1 MLIRGRTE
9 RVYRV
14 AHLACGIG
22 SGAAGFNDARAV
34 MDGVAGR
41 YECAGGIDVDP
52 GAIAN
57 FGRLTGVP
65 GTVMDLFSREQYVA
79 FHGQQP
85 PADWREAMPHDVRGA
100 FGGSKPVDVMFISA
114 PCLPGEGPII
124 TAEGIRPIKT
134 ARAGQYV
141 LTHRGRMRMITHV
154 GSHMFTGTMYGFR
167 LNGTVDVQR
176 FTQEHPLWVRRVV
189 KRAGKRVLGPSK
201 FMPAKDVRVGD
212 RVGFPIQPGVPGTAR
227 SIIED
232 FGDPQ
237 VYVRGGSD
245 DDGLGKKLPIEH
257 EASNSR
263 IVDLRPHAESV
274 NLWYL
279 LGVYAGDGYRNRK
292 DNGVVFCVG
301 ARNGELDAE
310 VTARLN
316 ELGLSYYHDTHAGD
330 SNVKVI
336 TRSLH
341 LHKICSLIDGK
352 ASTKQ
357 LSHRMFDIEDMF
369 ADAFIAGYHA
379 ADGCVVGERI
389 SAKGQTLR
397 PRWKISS
404 CSLQLLRDIQRLLLR
419 SKKYASIHVSAHG
432 GEQVIEG
439 RTVQSL
445 PRWELVLTEGE
456 AQKRCVHEFEDA
468 AVWVR
473 IRDIAAENV
482 TERVWNLSVDEDD
495 TYCAPL
501 IATHNCKGFSGLLP
515 KDLAPTDKYQALNAL
530 TIRCMMLTLE
540 AYRNDPI
547 KIILFE
553 NVPLI
558 TSEGRAGRQLLD
570 RIQGLLR
577 GYGYVFTESKH
588 DCGEVGGL
596 AQHRRRFLM
605 VARHV
610 ESMPP
615 FLYEPHKLPM
625 RPIGDVLG
633 AMPLPGDPR
642 GGPLHR
648 IPELQWK
655 TWSRLAFVKAGRDWR
670 SLADPDMEVSD
681 GRLLNWGIQP
691 LDGPVADVAS
701 QIPPGSPHNE
711 VLGVRPWNQS
721 TGTVAGASRPHNGT
735 YSVADPR
742 YAGRDRSST
751 LGVGRWDEPS
761 GTVTGETHPSNGRFS
776 VADARDAGTGMQ
788 RVEHFRVV
796 PLGTDVR
803 PADGNGVLPDDTR
816 RLATRIMSSDRTW
829 HRPLTVLEL
838 AALQSLFDPEEIF
851 AEGSQRSFDLSG
863 GSEGKVREWIGNAVP
878 RKAAQGMGETIL
890 ECLLMSDLGVTFSLS
905 SRAIWVKPLAIDLAV
920 DVTMP
925 GGAFHLDASP
935 AHQIHP

>member
-1 MLIRGRTE
+1 MLLKGRTE

-34 MDGVAGR
+34 MDGVSGR

-85 PADWREAMPHDVRGA
+85 PAGWREAMPHDVRGA
-100 FGGSKPVDVMFISA
+100 FGGAKPVDVMFISA
-114 PCLPGEGPII
+114 PC
-124 TAEGIRPIKT
+124 
-134 ARAGQYV
+134 
-141 LTHRGRMRMITHV
+141 
-154 GSHMFTGTMYGFR
+154 
-167 LNGTVDVQR
+167 
-176 FTQEHPLWVRRVV
+176 
-189 KRAGKRVLGPSK
+189 
-201 FMPAKDVRVGD
+201 
-212 RVGFPIQPGVPGTAR
+212 
-227 SIIED
+227 
-232 FGDPQ
+232 
-237 VYVRGGSD
+237 
-245 DDGLGKKLPIEH
+245 
-257 EASNSR
+257 
-263 IVDLRPHAESV
+263 
-274 NLWYL
+274 
-279 LGVYAGDGYRNRK
+279 
-292 DNGVVFCVG
+292 
-301 ARNGELDAE
+301 
-310 VTARLN
+310 
-316 ELGLSYYHDTHAGD
+316 
-330 SNVKVI
+330 
-336 TRSLH
+336 
-341 LHKICSLIDGK
+341 
-352 ASTKQ
+352 
-357 LSHRMFDIEDMF
+357 
-369 ADAFIAGYHA
+369 
-379 ADGCVVGERI
+379 
-389 SAKGQTLR
+389 
-397 PRWKISS
+397 
-404 CSLQLLRDIQRLLLR
+404 
-419 SKKYASIHVSAHG
+419 
-432 GEQVIEG
+432 
-439 RTVQSL
+439 
-445 PRWELVLTEGE
+445 
-456 AQKRCVHEFEDA
+456 
-468 AVWVR
+468 
-473 IRDIAAENV
+473 
-482 TERVWNLSVDEDD
+482 
-495 TYCAPL
+495 
-501 IATHNCKGFSGLLP
+501 KGFSGLLP
-515 KDLAPTDKYQALNAL
+515 RDLAPTDKYQALNAL

-558 TSEGRAGRQLLD
+558 ASEGRAGRQLLD

-596 AQHRRRFLM
+596 AQHRKRFLM

-670 SLADPDMEVSD
+670 SLSDPDMEVAD
-681 GRLLNWGIQP
+681 GRLTRWGIQP
-691 LDGPVADVAS
+691 LDGPVSDVGC
-701 QIPPGSPHNE
+701 QVPPGSPHNE

-788 RVEHFRVV
+788 EVQHFRVV
-796 PLGTDVR
+796 PL
-803 PADGNGVLPDDTR
+803 DGSAQVVDGAGVLPGETR
-816 RLATRIMSSDRTW
+816 RLAARIMSADRTW

-851 AEGSQRSFDLSG
+851 AEGAERSFDLTG

-925 GGAFHLDASP
+925 GGAFHMEAPSAAPL
-935 AHQIHP
+935 HP

>member
-114 PCLPGEGPII
+114 P
-124 TAEGIRPIKT
+124 
-134 ARAGQYV
+134 
-141 LTHRGRMRMITHV
+141 
-154 GSHMFTGTMYGFR
+154 
-167 LNGTVDVQR
+167 
-176 FTQEHPLWVRRVV
+176 
-189 KRAGKRVLGPSK
+189 
-201 FMPAKDVRVGD
+201 
-212 RVGFPIQPGVPGTAR
+212 
-227 SIIED
+227 
-232 FGDPQ
+232 
-237 VYVRGGSD
+237 
-245 DDGLGKKLPIEH
+245 
-257 EASNSR
+257 
-263 IVDLRPHAESV
+263 
-274 NLWYL
+274 
-279 LGVYAGDGYRNRK
+279 
-292 DNGVVFCVG
+292 
-301 ARNGELDAE
+301 
-310 VTARLN
+310 
-316 ELGLSYYHDTHAGD
+316 
-330 SNVKVI
+330 
-336 TRSLH
+336 
-341 LHKICSLIDGK
+341 
-352 ASTKQ
+352 
-357 LSHRMFDIEDMF
+357 
-369 ADAFIAGYHA
+369 
-379 ADGCVVGERI
+379 
-389 SAKGQTLR
+389 
-397 PRWKISS
+397 
-404 CSLQLLRDIQRLLLR
+404 
-419 SKKYASIHVSAHG
+419 
-432 GEQVIEG
+432 
-439 RTVQSL
+439 
-445 PRWELVLTEGE
+445 
-456 AQKRCVHEFEDA
+456 
-468 AVWVR
+468 
-473 IRDIAAENV
+473 
-482 TERVWNLSVDEDD
+482 
-495 TYCAPL
+495 
-501 IATHNCKGFSGLLP
+501 CKGFSGLLP

-751 LGVGRWDEPS
+751 LGVGRWNEPS

-788 RVEHFRVV
+788 KVEHFRVV
-796 PLGTDVR
+796 PLGADVR

-816 RLATRIMSSDRTW
+816 RLATRIMSADRTW

-838 AALQSLFDPEEIF
+838 AALQSLFNPEEIF

-925 GGAFHLDASP
+925 GGAFHLDAWPPS
-935 AHQIHP
+935 QIHP

>member
-41 YECAGGIDVDP
+41 YECAGGIDVDQ

-114 PCLPGEGPII
+114 PCLPGNGPIV
-124 TAEGIRPIKT
+124 TQDGTRPIET
-134 ARAGQYV
+134 TRVGEYV
-141 LTHRGRMRMITHV
+141 LTHRGRMRMVTHV
-154 GSHMFTGTMYGFR
+154 GSHMYKGEMFGIR
-167 LNGTVDVQR
+167 LNGTVDEQR
-176 FTQEHPLWVRRVV
+176 FTSEHPLWVRRPTYDR
-189 KRAGKRVLGPSK
+189 KTKTSELTSPE
-201 FMPAKDVRVGD
+201 FIEAKHVRRGD
-212 RVGFPIQPGVPGTAR
+212 RVGYPVEHGRPGGARALLDSMDNPQIVRKDSGAIGRYAKPPHTA
-227 SIIED
+227 ID
-232 FGDPQ
+232 
-237 VYVRGGSD
+237 
-245 DDGLGKKLPIEH
+245 
-257 EASNSR
+257 SR
-263 IVDLRPHAESV
+263 IVDLSPHAESPD
-274 NLWYL
+274 LWYL
-279 LGVYAGDGYRNRK
+279 LGAYAGDGYRMGNAYR
-292 DNGVVFCVG
+292 VVFCVG
-301 ARNGELDAE
+301 SRDGDLACRVREILH
-310 VTARLN
+310 R
-316 ELGLSYYHDTHAGD
+316 LGLSHDTIGKTD
-330 SNVKVI
+330 SNVKII
-336 TRSLH
+336 TNAKH
-341 LHKICSLIDGK
+341 LHTLCGLIGDGAARK
-352 ASTKQ
+352 CLPAG
-357 LSHRMFDIEDMF
+357 MFEVEDHLTN
-369 ADAFIAGYHA
+369 AFIEGYHA
-379 ADGCVVGERI
+379 ADGSEEGERT
-389 SAKGQTLR
+389 SVRGQTLQ
-397 PRWKISS
+397 PRWKIVST
-404 CSLQLLRDIQRLLLR
+404 SLQLLRDVQRLLLR
-419 SKKYASIHVSAHG
+419 QSRLGCINLCWKG
-432 GEQVIEG
+432 GSQTIEG
-439 RTVQSL
+439 RVVQTL
-445 PRWELVLTEGE
+445 PRWEIVVRSNPTRRAL
-456 AQKRCVHEFEDA
+456 HEFHGD

-473 IRDIAAENV
+473 VRSISTSVVE
-482 TERVWNLSVDEDD
+482 ERVWNLSVEEDD
-495 TYCAPL
+495 TYCAPMM
-501 IATHNCKGFSGLLP
+501 ATHNCKGFSGLLP

-625 RPIGDVLG
+625 RPIGHVLG

-711 VLGVRPWNQS
+711 VLGVRPWSQS

-751 LGVGRWDEPS
+751 LGVGRWNEPS

-796 PLGTDVR
+796 PLGTDAR

-816 RLATRIMSSDRTW
+816 RLATRIISSDRTW